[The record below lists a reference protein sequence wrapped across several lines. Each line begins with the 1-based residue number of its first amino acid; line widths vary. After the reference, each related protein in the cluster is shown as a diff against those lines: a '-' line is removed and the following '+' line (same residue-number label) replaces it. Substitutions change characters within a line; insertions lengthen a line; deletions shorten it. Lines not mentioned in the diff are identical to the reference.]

1 MFNLSASATRDDLS
15 LIAVVMRADTSKL
28 RFSEATKL
36 LDYGFSN
43 FEYTKYSN
51 KGDIAKT
58 VNIEKGISKSVDV
71 AFEQDAGA
79 LIPKGQSSNIVT
91 TVNIPDSFE
100 APIAEGQILGKV
112 SYSIGDEIL
121 GEINLVASSS
131 VPKLNL
137 GNMMASVIN
146 KWINLIR

>member
-28 RFSEATKL
+28 RFAEATKL

-43 FEYTKYSN
+43 FEYAKYSN

-100 APIAEGQILGKV
+100 APISEGQILGKV
-112 SYSIGDEIL
+112 SYSIGDEVL
-121 GEINLVASSS
+121 GEINLLASSS

-146 KWINLIR
+146 KWVNLIR